1 MKHRPYRLMLLKK
14 SQMGLIYLPFTIYYS
29 LFTLYPMISLLL
41 VDDQNLIRQG
51 LKALLELEPDLVVV
65 GEAENGAIAIDRVKQ
80 LQPNVVLMDI
90 RMPVMDGVTAT
101 KQICSEFPHV
111 NILVLTT
118 FDDDTYVM
126 AAIKHGAKGY
136 LLKDTPSE
144 EIAAAIRAVALGY
157 THLAP
162 GMIEK
167 VISGQIDKNQAILP
181 PELAELTPRE
191 LEILKLIAAG
201 SNNREIAGQLY
212 ISEGTVKNHVTN
224 ILTRLNVRD
233 RTQAAILAKTHL
245 AI

>member
-1 MKHRPYRLMLLKK
+1 
-14 SQMGLIYLPFTIYYS
+14 
-29 LFTLYPMISLLL
+29 MISILL

-51 LKALLELEPDLVVV
+51 LKALLELEPDLKVV
-65 GEAENGAIAIDRVKQ
+65 GEAENGATAISILEGFANDRVKE

-101 KQICSEFPHV
+101 KQICQKFPNI

-118 FDDDTYVM
+118 FDDDTYVA
-126 AAIKHGAKGY
+126 AAIKNGAKGY

-162 GMIEK
+162 GMIAK
-167 VISGQIDKNQAILP
+167 VMSSQVDKSEITLP
-181 PELAELTPRE
+181 QELTELTPRE
-191 LEILKLIAAG
+191 LEILKLIAVG

-224 ILTRLNVRD
+224 ILNRLNLRD
-233 RTQAAILAKTHL
+233 RTQAAILAKTYL

>member
-1 MKHRPYRLMLLKK
+1 
-14 SQMGLIYLPFTIYYS
+14 
-29 LFTLYPMISLLL
+29 MISLLL

-65 GEAENGAIAIDRVKQ
+65 GEAENGAIAIDRVKE

-101 KQICSEFPHV
+101 KQICSQFPNI

-118 FDDDTYVM
+118 FDDDTYVA
-126 AAIKHGAKGY
+126 AAIKNGAKGY

-162 GMIEK
+162 GMIDK
-167 VISGQIDKNQAILP
+167 VMSVQIGKNEVILP

-233 RTQAAILAKTHL
+233 RTQAAILAKTYL

>member
-1 MKHRPYRLMLLKK
+1 
-14 SQMGLIYLPFTIYYS
+14 
-29 LFTLYPMISLLL
+29 MISLLL

-51 LKALLELEPDLVVV
+51 LKALLELEPDLEVV
-65 GEAENGAIAIDRVKQ
+65 GEAENGLIAIDRVTEF
-80 LQPNVVLMDI
+80 QPNVVLMDI

-101 KQICSEFPHV
+101 KQICQKFPNV

-118 FDDDTYVM
+118 FDDDTYVT
-126 AAIKHGAKGY
+126 AAIKNGAKGY

-162 GMIEK
+162 GMIDK
-167 VISGQIDKNQAILP
+167 IMSGQIDKSEITLP

-191 LEILKLIAAG
+191 LEILKLIAGG

-233 RTQAAILAKTHL
+233 RTQAAILAKTYL

>member
-1 MKHRPYRLMLLKK
+1 
-14 SQMGLIYLPFTIYYS
+14 
-29 LFTLYPMISLLL
+29 MINILL

-51 LKALLELEPDLVVV
+51 LKALLELEPDLQIV
-65 GEAENGAIAIDRVKQ
+65 GEAENGQVALDRVKA
-80 LQPNVVLMDI
+80 LAPDVVLMDI

-101 KQICSEFPHV
+101 KEICHQFPHV

-118 FDDDTYVM
+118 FDDDTYVT
-126 AAIKHGAKGY
+126 AAIEYGAKGY

-144 EIAAAIRAVALGY
+144 EIAAAIRAVHLGY

-162 GMIEK
+162 GMMEK
-167 VISGQIDKNQAILP
+167 VIANRIERVKVALP

-191 LEILKLIAAG
+191 LEVLKLIAVGA
-201 SNNREIAGQLY
+201 NNREIAQQLY

-224 ILTRLNVRD
+224 ILNRLNLRD
-233 RTQAAILAKTHL
+233 RTQAAILAKTYL

>member
-1 MKHRPYRLMLLKK
+1 
-14 SQMGLIYLPFTIYYS
+14 
-29 LFTLYPMISLLL
+29 MISILL

-51 LKALLELEPDLVVV
+51 LKALLELEADLEVV
-65 GEAENGAIAIDRVKQ
+65 GEAENGAIAISMLEGFANDRVKE

-101 KQICSEFPHV
+101 KQICQKFPNV

-118 FDDDTYVM
+118 FDDDTYVA
-126 AAIKHGAKGY
+126 AAIKNGAKGY

-162 GMIEK
+162 GMIAK
-167 VISGQIDKNQAILP
+167 VMSGQIDKSAITLP
-181 PELAELTPRE
+181 QELTELTPRE
-191 LEILKLIAAG
+191 LEILKLIAVG

>member
-1 MKHRPYRLMLLKK
+1 
-14 SQMGLIYLPFTIYYS
+14 
-29 LFTLYPMISLLL
+29 MISLLL

-65 GEAENGAIAIDRVKQ
+65 GEAENGAVAIDRVRE

-90 RMPVMDGVTAT
+90 RMPVMDGVTAA
-101 KQICSEFPHV
+101 KQICSQFPNI

-118 FDDDTYVM
+118 FDDDTYVT
-126 AAIKHGAKGY
+126 AAIKNGAKGY

-162 GMIEK
+162 GMIDK
-167 VISGQIDKNQAILP
+167 VMSSQIGKNEVTVP
-181 PELAELTPRE
+181 PELTELTPRE

>member
-1 MKHRPYRLMLLKK
+1 
-14 SQMGLIYLPFTIYYS
+14 
-29 LFTLYPMISLLL
+29 MISVLL

-65 GEAENGAIAIDRVKQ
+65 GEAENGAVAIDRIKT

-101 KQICSEFPHV
+101 KEICQQFPDV

-118 FDDDTYVM
+118 FDDDTYVA
-126 AAIKHGAKGY
+126 AAIRFGAKGY

-162 GMIEK
+162 GMIAK
-167 VISGQIDKNQAILP
+167 VMSSQIDEPTITPP

-191 LEILKLIAAG
+191 LEILKLIAVGA
-201 SNNREIAGQLY
+201 NNREIAGQLY

-224 ILTRLNVRD
+224 ILNRLGVRD
-233 RTQAAILAKTHL
+233 RTQAAILAKTYL

>member
-1 MKHRPYRLMLLKK
+1 
-14 SQMGLIYLPFTIYYS
+14 
-29 LFTLYPMISLLL
+29 MISLLL

-65 GEAENGAIAIDRVKQ
+65 GEAENGAIAIDRVRQ

-101 KQICSEFPHV
+101 NQICSQFPNVH
-111 NILVLTT
+111 ILVLTT
-118 FDDDTYVM
+118 FDDDTCVA
-126 AAIKHGAKGY
+126 AAIKNGAKGY

-162 GMIEK
+162 GIIAK
-167 VISGQIDKNQAILP
+167 VMSGQSDKKMMTLP

-201 SNNREIAGQLY
+201 FRDYLDVCS
-212 ISEGTVKNHVTN
+212 TVSALFSRV
-224 ILTRLNVRD
+224 IVRD
-233 RTQAAILAKTHL
+233 YANLGYRLKVGSHVDGAAA
-245 AI
+245 

>member
-1 MKHRPYRLMLLKK
+1 
-14 SQMGLIYLPFTIYYS
+14 
-29 LFTLYPMISLLL
+29 MISLLL

-65 GEAENGAIAIDRVKQ
+65 GEAENGSIAIDRVKE

-101 KQICSEFPHV
+101 KQICSEFPNV

-118 FDDDTYVM
+118 FDDDTYVA
-126 AAIKHGAKGY
+126 AAIKNGAKGY

-144 EIAAAIRAVALGY
+144 EIANAIRAVSLGY

-162 GMIEK
+162 GMIDK
-167 VISGQIDKNQAILP
+167 VMSGQIDEATIRLP

-191 LEILKLIAAG
+191 LEILKLIAVG

>member
-1 MKHRPYRLMLLKK
+1 
-14 SQMGLIYLPFTIYYS
+14 
-29 LFTLYPMISLLL
+29 MISLLL

-65 GEAENGAIAIDRVKQ
+65 GEAENGAIAIDRVKE

-101 KQICSEFPHV
+101 KQICSQFPNI

-118 FDDDTYVM
+118 FDDDTYVA
-126 AAIKHGAKGY
+126 AAIKNGAKGY

-162 GMIEK
+162 GMIDK
-167 VISGQIDKNQAILP
+167 IMSGQIDKSEITLP

-191 LEILKLIAAG
+191 LEILKLIAGG